1 MSSNNFGEEYQMI
14 KILRRLLLGMI
25 SLIGMIL
32 SLLTSINLISS
43 SSRSLNTRK
52 IDKNIEKLRELEWF
66 NELYEIER
74 HRKSFFIN
82 VKVRKYL
89 QSNILVARLKNNK
102 NEQKKFIKLLEDV
115 AKLRNKN
122 LK

>member
-1 MSSNNFGEEYQMI
+1 MSSNNFGEEYQMK
-14 KILRRLLLGMI
+14 KILRRLLLDMI

-66 NELYEIER
+66 NELYKIER

-82 VKVRKYL
+82 MKVRKYL

-102 NEQKKFIKLLEDV
+102 NEQKKFIKLVEDV